1 MKYAIV
7 LLAVLL
13 STQAPVAEEEWSPE
27 LCDAETLEKV
37 LDKALDLLTDD
48 GFISI
53 GAADS
58 ILLYD
63 YGGDITITA
72 KGGGANPTIN
82 FETIRP
88 ELLKQNE
95 LRALVSKLEKQ
106 KKAVEKRIAAI
117 DWLEA
122 MKKVCASELR

>member
-1 MKYAIV
+1 MKYTIV

-37 LDKALDLLTDD
+37 LDKALEMLTDD
-48 GFISI
+48 GYITLDTGTYLI
-53 GAADS
+53 DN
-58 ILLYD
+58 
-63 YGGDITITA
+63 GGDITLTMYL
-72 KGGGANPTIN
+72 P
-82 FETIRP
+82 RP
-88 ELLKQNE
+88 APLKQDE
-95 LRALVSKLEKQ
+95 LRALATKLEKQ